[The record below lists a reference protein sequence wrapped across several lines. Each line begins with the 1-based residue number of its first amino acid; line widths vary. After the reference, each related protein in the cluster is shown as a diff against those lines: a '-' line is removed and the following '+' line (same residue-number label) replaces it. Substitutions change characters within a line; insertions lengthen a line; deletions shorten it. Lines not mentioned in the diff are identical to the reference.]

1 MNFIINI
8 QKAAMIAQRCA
19 KYGAMNLGS
28 LNGAKEFTNP
38 TLLKDILEE

>member
-1 MNFIINI
+1 
-8 QKAAMIAQRCA
+8 MIVQRCVN
-19 KYGAMNLGS
+19 YGAMSLGS